1 MNSRMGTSMA
11 ETSCPCSTRVRRGP
25 HSVLSPPSSGKHSHQ
40 HCAGAL
46 ASWLE
51 QARSSQ
57 RAETDLAN
65 VRTAIEL
72 LRKAGQEIR
81 EDRMAQA
88 TETSAKVWAMLRQ
101 ESNVE
106 LVSATL
112 ECGADAKGEK

>member
-1 MNSRMGTSMA
+1 M
-11 ETSCPCSTRVRRGP
+11 
-25 HSVLSPPSSGKHSHQ
+25 
-40 HCAGAL
+40 
-46 ASWLE
+46 
-51 QARSSQ
+51 
-57 RAETDLAN
+57 
-65 VRTAIEL
+65 RTAIEL